1 MCKAKFFLNGRI
13 LCDVSLQLILPFNVP
28 KVCKG
33 YGEATQKSSSMMTL
47 SKGNGML
54 RWRHLELNVEIKKR
68 YKLRSILNLTQLWY
82 ATTKWKQT
90 ILKGTLANNIDNKK
104 NETLMARTS
113 DLGRSMMALLKFQP
127 CAKDT
132 ASSKSQH
139 APPALV

>member
-1 MCKAKFFLNGRI
+1 
-13 LCDVSLQLILPFNVP
+13 
-28 KVCKG
+28 
-33 YGEATQKSSSMMTL
+33 
-47 SKGNGML
+47 ML